1 MRGFTFAGAVG
12 AGFDLMRRRPW
23 ATLSLAMIGALA
35 GLVGR
40 LSAMVATHHMAN
52 RSNHSLPVPTIS
64 LLATLSNLVIV
75 LLTIVI
81 IGAAVMRAVDGGRSG
96 ARPRQF
102 GGDEARLFV
111 LSLLILPALF
121 TVALVFAIGSVL
133 TMGWQG
139 QAGLTPLMLLLTL
152 AAVLVVS
159 GLASRLWL
167 AGPATIRDGRLR
179 LTASW
184 RLTRGSAWKI
194 YGVFLVAIL
203 AGIAIPYGGSLLINR
218 VLVALELNG
227 WQDYGP
233 DLGVALLA
241 AIQPQRLVFT
251 LLQGLLLG
259 LAIILQTAPAAY
271 IHARLAGDPVADQA
285 AVFD

>member
-1 MRGFTFAGAVG
+1 VRDFTFAGAVG
-12 AGFDLMRRRPW
+12 AGFDLMRRRP
-23 ATLSLAMIGALA
+23 LAALGMAMVGALA

-40 LSAMVATHHMAN
+40 LSALVSTHHMAN
-52 RSNHSLPVPTIS
+52 RSDQSLPVPTIS
-64 LLATLSNLVIV
+64 ILAALFNLLTL

-81 IGAAVMRAVDGGRSG
+81 IGAAVMRAVDESRSG
-96 ARPRQF
+96 ARPRRF

-111 LSLLILPALF
+111 LSLLILPAF
-121 TVALVFAIGSVL
+121 FGVALVFAVGSAL
-133 TMGWQG
+133 AMSRQG
-139 QAGLTPLMLLLTL
+139 QTGSTPLTLLLTL
-152 AAVLVVS
+152 AAGLVVS

-203 AGIAIPYGGSLLINR
+203 AGIAIPWGSSLLINR
-218 VLVALELNG
+218 VLVALELHG
-227 WQDYGP
+227 WQDYGA

-271 IHARLAGDPVADQA
+271 IHARLAGDPVQDQA